1 MPRLNK
7 RTTQLKKQAVVAC
20 SYIHSSNPSE
30 AASSTRA
37 STLASTTSP
46 VSPTPSTF
54 NLNTILEE
62 TDVNPP
68 IEPAD
73 DDSPSIHDQE
83 SINNKPPD
91 SNGSDPGYGSDDIIY
106 GMEGDELRESLELQ
120 MEEEITFLRDQGRP
134 SVLEVLMRD
143 VGAPEWKQVE
153 SNQSSGYNKQSLSW
167 ISRRQRRQR
176 RRTRS

>member
-7 RTTQLKKQAVVAC
+7 RTTQLRKQAVVAC

-30 AASSTRA
+30 AASSTQA

-68 IEPAD
+68 KEPGE

-91 SNGSDPGYGSDDIIY
+91 SNGSDLGYGSDDTIY
-106 GMEGDELRESLELQ
+106 GMEGDE
-120 MEEEITFLRDQGRP
+120 
-134 SVLEVLMRD
+134 
-143 VGAPEWKQVE
+143 
-153 SNQSSGYNKQSLSW
+153 
-167 ISRRQRRQR
+167 
-176 RRTRS
+176 

>member
-1 MPRLNK
+1 MPRPNK
-7 RTTQLKKQAVVAC
+7 RTTQLRKWAVVAC

-30 AASSTRA
+30 AASSTQA
-37 STLASTTSP
+37 STLASTISP

-68 IEPAD
+68 IEPAE

-91 SNGSDPGYGSDDIIY
+91 SNGSDLGYGSDDTIY
-106 GMEGDELRESLELQ
+106 GMEGDE
-120 MEEEITFLRDQGRP
+120 
-134 SVLEVLMRD
+134 
-143 VGAPEWKQVE
+143 
-153 SNQSSGYNKQSLSW
+153 
-167 ISRRQRRQR
+167 
-176 RRTRS
+176 